1 MIKEINFNGF
11 TTTPSDYESPDGD
24 LSAVMGLVPEDGAL
38 KALLPAKSLM
48 TLAANQRVVYIHTTS
63 AFKHYIIHDTSA
75 NKLYWIASDGITTTD
90 MRSYSS
96 IVIYQVTAIGNTL
109 IVLAADGTHYF
120 LWKGDTDGYLYLG
133 TKMPELPISF
143 GLQGEMVRTDEF
155 SISFDSIAEGDIWN
169 EFSDDNKTKITSQV
183 LAKVNKFIAD
193 KSTNAGKFIYPFL
206 IRYAYRLYD
215 ATLTMHSCPTLMI
228 CSSDLAPQVFWSHI
242 TGKGKYTDATL
253 RVVGVLQ
260 TLDYAVMNE
269 TSLSNLKNWTDIVKS
284 VDIFISKP
292 IYTYDQN
299 GECTKFANVDSSD
312 CYCVCKHT
320 NQAASTTTYP
330 LRYQYNKFSKLYA
343 FTFNPSDFSYPS
355 GRLMIPQRSTDDVK
369 EDIKSCSSFYFLESI
384 KLDQLATERT
394 AIDIED
400 DYLQSLVTREVMTDD
415 YDSHDTMIPKYAF
428 VYNQRINLANIK
440 KQLFSGFDG
449 YSLFNYSNG
458 YVLNWSDATPTTA
471 DTTQSVSCYVYIKQ
485 DGRDIIVHGNSGSV
499 GYKSPLLFF
508 YYPNVNAYKVAI
520 VKYSYAFPT
529 VYEVPLEQHNFLNGS
544 FYFGGWSDLEEKY
557 EVSFIPTISSLL
569 LRTIDIPNKIYT
581 SDVNNPFVF
590 QVTNINTVGT
600 GTILGICSAV
610 KALSQGQF
618 GQFPLYCFSSEGVW
632 ALEVSDTGSYSA
644 RQPVTR
650 DVCINADSLTQ
661 IDGAVLFS
669 TDRGIMLISGS
680 ESKCISEPLS
690 GEQFLNIAELP
701 YISDII
707 SKAGFTQEDFTYQSF
722 HTFLTSCRMVYDYT
736 HQHLIVYNPDYTYA
750 YVYSFKSKMWGMML
764 SDIQDNVNSYP
775 EALAIT
781 RNCSLV
787 DFTQSDI
794 TTGLKGMFITRP
806 MKLEAPD
813 ILKTVDTVIGRGF
826 FKKGNVKMALYGS
839 RDLFNWF
846 LVSSSVDNI
855 LRGFSGSPYKYFRL
869 VVVTA
874 DFGSNESIYGCSIQY
889 TPRLVN
895 KPR

>member
-38 KALLPAKSLM
+38 KALLPPKTLM

-75 NKLYWIASDGITTTD
+75 NKLYWTASDGTTATD
-90 MRSYSS
+90 LRSYSS
-96 IVIYQVTAIGNTL
+96 VIYQVTAIGNTL

-183 LAKVNKFIAD
+183 LAKINKFIAD

-228 CSSDLAPQVFWSHI
+228 CSSDLAPQVFWSRI
-242 TGKGKYTDATL
+242 KGKGSYTDATL

-384 KLDQLATERT
+384 KLDQLTTTRT
-394 AIDIED
+394 LINIEE
-400 DYLQSLVTREVMTDD
+400 DYLQSLVNREVMTDD

-440 KQLFSGFDG
+440 KQLFSGFDV

-458 YVLNWSDATPTTA
+458 YVVDWSNATPTIA

-485 DGRDIIVHGNSGSV
+485 DGRDIIVQGNSGSV

-520 VKYSYAFPT
+520 VKYGSTFPT
-529 VYEVPLEQHNFLNGS
+529 VYEIPLEQHNFLNGS
-544 FYFGGWSDLEEKY
+544 FYFGGWSDLDEKY
-557 EVSFIPTISSLL
+557 EVSNVSTISSLL

-600 GTILGICSAV
+600 GIILGICSAV

-707 SKAGFTQEDFTYQSF
+707 SKAGFTQEVFTYQSF

-855 LRGFSGSPYKYFRL
+855 LRGFSGSPYKYFQL

-889 TPRLVN
+889 TPRLMN